1 MTGPRRAVRRARDLF
16 IFVSR
21 GRGRAEAEADIVS
34 FRQLFEESCQFR
46 HDRLAS
52 LAVAARRT
60 AQVLARAACCR
71 LLDFFPEGQIV
82 SVIAKDTV
90 LSHALL
96 WSPYVM
102 GQTICIFILSFV
114 LLSIFFPRVISA
126 VGDWMSAILPHMV
139 WP

>member
-1 MTGPRRAVRRARDLF
+1 MTGPRRAVRDLF

-21 GRGRAEAEADIVS
+21 GRDRAEADMVS
-34 FRQLFEESCQFR
+34 FRQLFEEPCQFR

-52 LAVAARRT
+52 LMVAARRT
-60 AQVLARAACCR
+60 AQVLARAACSP

-96 WSPYVM
+96 WSPFVI
-102 GQTICIFILSFV
+102 GQTMYFHPVVCSSFYLFSSPNLSGRRLDACHTSTHGV
-114 LLSIFFPRVISA
+114 ALVRI
-126 VGDWMSAILPHMV
+126 
-139 WP
+139 